1 MITLTGKY
9 NTCIVY
15 TDEITTGTEGQLMA
29 LLNQASM
36 QGAKIRIMPDCHEG
50 AGCVIGSTMTVRD
63 RVIPNLVGVDIG
75 CGMLVVKLKEKRVDL
90 PKLDSVI
97 HKQIPAGFA
106 IRDKT
111 HKYLDR
117 TRLEELLCPMGN
129 EERILK
135 SLGTLG
141 GGNHFI
147 ELDKDDE
154 GALYL
159 VIHSGSRNLGVQVAG
174 FYQKEAWN
182 RLKNG
187 DRKELIE
194 QKIRELKEARRE
206 REIEAALKEI
216 KPTTEPVPYEL
227 AYCEEDLFD
236 AYLNDMKITQEYAH
250 YNRLAMA
257 DTILSAMKLHETDSF
272 ESVHNYIDTGTM
284 MLRKGACSAGAGER
298 LIIPINMRDGSLICT
313 GKGNPEWNES
323 APHGAGR
330 LMSRTQAKQSF
341 TVSEFKKQME
351 GIFSST
357 VSRETLDECPM
368 AYKPME
374 DIVKHVQDTVTI
386 DKIIRPVY
394 NFKAAEE

>member
-9 NTCIVY
+9 NSCVIY
-15 TDEITTGTEGQLMA
+15 TDNITAGTEGQLKA
-29 LLNQASM
+29 LLDQESVR
-36 QGAKIRIMPDCHEG
+36 GSKIRIMPDCHEG
-50 AGCVIGSTMTVRD
+50 AGCVIGSTMTVQD
-63 RVIPNLVGVDIG
+63 RIIPNLVGVDIG

-90 PKLDSVI
+90 PKLDSLI
-97 HKQIPAGFA
+97 HKNVPAGFA
-106 IRDKT
+106 VRTKT

-117 TRLEELLCPMGN
+117 TRIEELLCPMSN
-129 EERILK
+129 EDRVFL

-174 FYQKEAWN
+174 YYQKEAWM
-182 RLKNG
+182 RLKKG
-187 DRKELIE
+187 DRRELTE
-194 QKIRELKEARRE
+194 QKIRELKEAGRE
-206 REIEAALKEI
+206 KEIEAALKEI
-216 KPTTEPVPYEL
+216 TSLSLTVPYEL
-227 AYCEEDLFD
+227 AYCEKDLFE
-236 AYLNDMKITQEYAH
+236 AYLHDMKITQEYAH
-250 YNRLAMA
+250 FNRLAMA
-257 DTILSAMKLHETDSF
+257 DTILSGMKLHETDCF
-272 ESVHNYIDTGTM
+272 ESVHNYIDTEAM
-284 MLRKGACSAGAGER
+284 MLRKGACSAKLGER
-298 LIIPINMRDGSLICT
+298 LIIPINMRDGSLLCT

-341 TVSEFKKQME
+341 SVSEFKKQME
-351 GIFSST
+351 GIFSTT

-374 DIVKHVQDTVTI
+374 EIVKNVQETVTI

>member
-9 NTCIVY
+9 NSCVIY
-15 TDEITTGTEGQLMA
+15 TDNITAGTEGQLKA
-29 LLNQASM
+29 LLDQESVR
-36 QGAKIRIMPDCHEG
+36 GSKIRIMPDCHEG
-50 AGCVIGSTMTVRD
+50 AGCVIGSTMTVQD
-63 RVIPNLVGVDIG
+63 RIIPNLVGVDIG

-90 PKLDSVI
+90 PKLDSLI
-97 HKQIPAGFA
+97 HKNVPAGFA
-106 IRDKT
+106 VRTKT

-117 TRLEELLCPMGN
+117 TRIEELLCPMSN
-129 EERILK
+129 EDRVFL

-154 GALYL
+154 GALYV

-174 FYQKEAWN
+174 YYQKEAWM
-182 RLKNG
+182 RLKKG
-187 DRKELIE
+187 DRRELTE
-194 QKIRELKEARRE
+194 QKIRELKEAGRE
-206 REIEAALKEI
+206 KEIEAALKEI
-216 KPTTEPVPYEL
+216 TSLSLTVPYEL
-227 AYCEEDLFD
+227 AYCEKDLFE
-236 AYLNDMKITQEYAH
+236 AYLHDMKITQEYAH
-250 YNRLAMA
+250 FNRLAMA
-257 DTILSAMKLHETDSF
+257 DTILSGMKLHETDCF
-272 ESVHNYIDTGTM
+272 ESVHNYIDTEAM
-284 MLRKGACSAGAGER
+284 MLRKGACSAKLGER
-298 LIIPINMRDGSLICT
+298 LIIPINMRDGSLLCT

-341 TVSEFKKQME
+341 SVSEFKKQME
-351 GIFSST
+351 GIFSTT

-374 DIVKHVQDTVTI
+374 EIVKNVQETVTI